1 MGKKSKSS
9 SSSQTYTPS
18 AEEKALQQQ
27 ALEYSK
33 YVMPNAK
40 KLNDTAANMLY
51 GSLGSTQVDYN
62 DLMNNALDQIKWG
75 QQGLRG
81 LAQGQIP
88 TAYQDAMEA
97 SIKKGVQGS
106 MGNLLQD
113 MGARGVVNSSVMDTG
128 LRGISDSASDAMA
141 QNWQNTVSQLANIYG
156 QNIDAAGQP
165 IATAA
170 AAQEGAQQ
178 PAINLWNASLG
189 LNGSTTGALGALAG
203 KGTTTTTQK
212 TSGGGLFGVSSPA
225 LPAMPGL
232 FSVLHQKRK
241 CAWQTGPKCRLPTSK
256 SATRYFVRMKTAR
269 NPKKRSCIPWNRTIM
284 TYGTSYVKMA

>member
-40 KLNDTAANMLY
+40 KLNDTAANLLY

-189 LNGSTTGALGALAG
+189 LLSLI
-203 KGTTTTTQK
+203 
-212 TSGGGLFGVSSPA
+212 
-225 LPAMPGL
+225 
-232 FSVLHQKRK
+232 H
-241 CAWQTGPKCRLPTSK
+241 
-256 SATRYFVRMKTAR
+256 
-269 NPKKRSCIPWNRTIM
+269 I
-284 TYGTSYVKMA
+284 

>member
-40 KLNDTAANMLY
+40 KLNDTAANLLY

-62 DLMNNALDQIKWG
+62 DLMDNALDQIKWG

-106 MGNLLQD
+106 
-113 MGARGVVNSSVMDTG
+113 
-128 LRGISDSASDAMA
+128 
-141 QNWQNTVSQLANIYG
+141 
-156 QNIDAAGQP
+156 
-165 IATAA
+165 
-170 AAQEGAQQ
+170 
-178 PAINLWNASLG
+178 
-189 LNGSTTGALGALAG
+189 
-203 KGTTTTTQK
+203 
-212 TSGGGLFGVSSPA
+212 
-225 LPAMPGL
+225 
-232 FSVLHQKRK
+232 
-241 CAWQTGPKCRLPTSK
+241 
-256 SATRYFVRMKTAR
+256 
-269 NPKKRSCIPWNRTIM
+269 
-284 TYGTSYVKMA
+284 SYRIWAPVG

>member
-40 KLNDTAANMLY
+40 KLNDTAANLLY
-51 GSLGSTQVDYN
+51 GSLGNTQVDYN

-97 SIKKGVQGS
+97 SIQKGVQGS

-156 QNIDAAGQP
+156 QNIDAAGGGRAGRRT
-165 IATAA
+165 ATGH
-170 AAQEGAQQ
+170 Q
-178 PAINLWNASLG
+178 SLER
-189 LNGSTTGALGALAG
+189 
-203 KGTTTTTQK
+203 
-212 TSGGGLFGVSSPA
+212 LFGPQR
-225 LPAMPGL
+225 LDNWGIG
-232 FSVLHQKRK
+232 R
-241 CAWQTGPKCRLPTSK
+241 TGRQRHDDHDAEDQRWRP
-256 SATRYFVRMKTAR
+256 VRGYPHR
-269 NPKKRSCIPWNRTIM
+269 PCQ
-284 TYGTSYVKMA
+284 